1 MPASSRYVTISH
13 GDYRLRSD
21 LVTATVPAPVSQLG
35 RLAKLSVC
43 LFALVGLL
51 ASCSESA
58 EPLPEPVTAQLDIAN
73 NAIADLTAD
82 GGDDVPAN
90 ELRRSIARAQ
100 TAGTTLR
107 VVVSGPE
114 ADVVSAKSVVDRYGG
129 TALSYQA
136 GGSAFEAASRDMS
149 ADQLERAIDAA
160 KVEFDI
166 GESASAFVSVFET
179 EGLEPLGRTFARTAL
194 LLLLIPAA
202 LFMLSGAWSYMQARK
217 RRMKRHN
224 DFVERKAVLTDWA
237 AQLGPEVESLRPLVA
252 ASPDDAAQR
261 TWHDSQ
267 QFVDSIS
274 TTLATASGVSD
285 LDAAEMRIGRTA
297 IKLRDLRRSLDQ

>member
-1 MPASSRYVTISH
+1 MFDRE
-13 GDYRLRSD
+13 YRLRSG
-21 LVTATVPAPVSQLG
+21 LVIATDFAPVS
-35 RLAKLSVC
+35 RSHYATKLCLS
-43 LFALVGLL
+43 LFATMLLLVG
-51 ASCSESA
+51 CSDSA
-58 EPLPEPVTAQLDIAN
+58 EPLPDPVLAQLDIAN
-73 NAIADLTAD
+73 NAIADLTPD
-82 GGDDVPAN
+82 GGDDVPAT

-107 VVVSGPE
+107 VVVAGLDTE
-114 ADVVSAKSVVDRYGG
+114 VVSARSVVDRYGG

-166 GESASAFVSVFET
+166 GESASAFVDVIEA

-217 RRMKRHN
+217 RRLKRHS
-224 DFVERKAVLTDWA
+224 DFLERKAVLTDWA

-252 ASPDDAAQR
+252 ASPDDSAQS
-261 TWHDSQ
+261 TWHESQ

-274 TTLATASGVSD
+274 TTLATATGVSD

-297 IKLRDLRRSLDQ
+297 IKLRDLRRSLEQ